1 MKKTAAIVAVLL
13 VLTLVFSAYAEEKTT
28 YTLGVCGDYNDYW
41 EPVIQKLKE
50 EGITLELV
58 EFSSYP
64 QPNRALNDGEID
76 LNAFQHYKY
85 LASEAE
91 SNGYELTVVG
101 DTIIA
106 PLGLY
111 SLKVKDAA
119 EIKQG
124 DSIAIPNDPS
134 NGGRALK
141 LLETAGLL
149 TVDPAVGYLGEK
161 KDITA
166 NPLNLDIIETDAAQ
180 LPSLLPDVAAAIIN
194 GGNALGY
201 GYTLDDAIYIETPA
215 EGSDNPYINILVC
228 RTEDKGNPLFAHIL
242 ELLQTDDEAKLLYQL
257 YSGTI
262 VPAWETTVK
271 GAEAAAVQ

>member
-1 MKKTAAIVAVLL
+1 MKKTTAIVAVLL
-13 VLTLVFSAYAEEKTT
+13 VLTLVFGACAEEKTT
-28 YTLGVCGDYNDYW
+28 YTLGVCGEYNDYW

-50 EGITLELV
+50 EGITLKLV

-76 LNAFQHYKY
+76 LNAFQHHKY
-85 LASEAE
+85 LASEVE

-111 SLKVKDAA
+111 SLKVKDVA
-119 EIKQG
+119 EIKTN

-180 LPSLLPDVAAAIIN
+180 LPSLLPDVTAAIIN

-201 GYTLDDAIYIETPA
+201 GYTLDDAIYVETPA

-228 RTEDKGNPLFAHIL
+228 RTADKDNPLFAHIL

-257 YSGTI
+257 YNGTI
-262 VPAWETTVK
+262 VPAWETTVT
-271 GAEAAAVQ
+271 GAEAATVQ

>member
-1 MKKTAAIVAVLL
+1 MKKTAAVLAILL
-13 VLTLVFSAYAEEKTT
+13 VFTLCFSAYAEEKTT

-41 EPVIQKLKE
+41 EPVIEKLKE

-64 QPNRALNDGEID
+64 QPNRALADGEID

-85 LASEAE
+85 LNSEIE
-91 SNGYELTVVG
+91 SNGYELSVVG

-111 SLKVKDAA
+111 SLKVKDAT
-119 EIKQG
+119 EIKEG

-149 TVDPAVGYLGEK
+149 TMDPEVGYLGEK
-161 KDITA
+161 KDVTE
-166 NPLNLDIIETDAAQ
+166 NPLNLEIIETDAAQ
-180 LPSLLPDVAAAIIN
+180 LPSLLPDVTAAIIN

-201 GYTLDDAIYIETPA
+201 GYTLDDAIFIETPA
-215 EGSDNPYINILVC
+215 EGSDNPYVNILVC
-228 RTEDKGNPLFAHIL
+228 RTAEKDTPIFAHIL
-242 ELLQTDDEAKLLYQL
+242 ELLQTDEEAKLLYEL
-257 YSGTI
+257 YNGTI
-262 VPAWETTVK
+262 IPAWETTVT
-271 GAEAAAVQ
+271 GAEEAAAQ